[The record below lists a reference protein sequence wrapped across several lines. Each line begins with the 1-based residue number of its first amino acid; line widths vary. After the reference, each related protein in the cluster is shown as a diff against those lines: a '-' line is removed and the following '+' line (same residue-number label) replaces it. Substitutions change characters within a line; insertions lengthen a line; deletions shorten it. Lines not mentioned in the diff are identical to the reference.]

1 MLTIPR
7 KISPFKRVIW
17 LGGSK
22 ADLRTFPPDVRHEA
36 GYQLEGVQN
45 GGVPQDWKPMGTI
58 GPGVREIRIRDAAGA
73 FRVVYLATRPEGVY
87 VLHCFQKKDRK
98 TSRQDIA
105 LAKNR
110 FKDIPTAKDSADEG
124 SKPHFR

>member
-1 MLTIPR
+1 MFSIQH
-7 KISPFKRVIW
+7 KINPFKRVIW

-22 ADLRTFPPDVRHEA
+22 ADLRAFPPDARHEA
-36 GYQLEGVQN
+36 GYQLESVQN
-45 GGVPQDWKPMGTI
+45 GGVPQDWKPMGSI
-58 GPGVREIRIRDAAGA
+58 GPGVREIRVRDAAGA
-73 FRVVYLATRPEGVY
+73 FRVVYLAARPEGIY

-110 FKDIPTAKDSADEG
+110 FKDIPAKDSSNEG
-124 SKPHFR
+124 SKPQFR